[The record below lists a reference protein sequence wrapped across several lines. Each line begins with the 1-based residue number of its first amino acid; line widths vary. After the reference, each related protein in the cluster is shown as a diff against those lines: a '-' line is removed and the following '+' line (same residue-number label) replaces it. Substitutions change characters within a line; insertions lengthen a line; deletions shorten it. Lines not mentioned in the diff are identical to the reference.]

1 MRQLGIHQ
9 ERVLWRAAR
18 ILCCA
23 TLLVA
28 TWPASAHGP
37 MPKQDIEVVP
47 GRILI
52 KAREGVALVGGFG
65 TLLPHSPQMATL
77 NSEAKAFEARP
88 LFPHYGREAMLVLED
103 RALRGLAAPSVELRT
118 KMADLG
124 RWLEVSVDPNLDP
137 VELAER
143 YAALEEIEQA
153 EPDYLMRLVEGDA
166 AAVDT
171 ESGSTLGPEPRAPQW
186 VPNDPDLGLQ
196 WGLDYID
203 APEAWFLETGSPAQV
218 IAIIDTGVDLDH
230 PDLASKIWVNADE
243 LPGDGNGDGC
253 PGVCAGD
260 DDGDG
265 LIDEDGEGR
274 QPGDPGYDP
283 TFAADDDENG
293 YIDDF
298 NGWDWISF
306 GEGFEDNEPQDDN
319 GHGTHCAGIAAAA
332 TDNGVGGAGACP
344 DCTVMP
350 LKAFQSSGTGAF
362 SDIAKAV
369 EYAWRNGASV
379 ISMSFSSSADS
390 SLVRDA
396 LSLAFSGA
404 SLVAAAGNDGLSRYT
419 PGACS
424 VVVQPYYPAHYSF
437 VLGIEAG
444 TPSGALA
451 GFSNC
456 QYELRNP
463 GTGIHSTVLDDA
475 YASWSGTSMAAP
487 LVAGTAGLLR
497 SLHAG
502 NPAWTPDLVFGQL
515 QRAGANAFDALSL
528 VPEPDLLYISYEIV
542 DDACGICDGDGV
554 ADSGEI
560 VGIVVTV
567 RNLWGNATG
576 VTGTLATADPLATV
590 VDGAADWGAIGPAA
604 FDDNADNAFAVAISP
619 ATGNNRDI
627 VFDLMVAAANGGSS
641 ITDQFVVTVQRGV
654 EKGGLLTVSETWT
667 KDNLYLVTSN
677 LLVMPGAT
685 LTIEPG
691 TDVQVNASTSI
702 TVRGELIARGTAA
715 ERINFAGNPYGW
727 GSIYFDNP
735 VPATFDGSDNYLSG
749 SILEY
754 AVLQGSYGISNPQ
767 RVSSLQ
773 VTGSPYVHRNIFFD
787 NHPQRTVVSFSGS
800 AARVERNL
808 IYANRPTEIAQVVR
822 LAVDAPGRFHLNTVV
837 GNLALSPQNIGGGIL
852 YYDDASTFG
861 NNFFS
866 NIPYDFVNAR
876 DVDFN
881 VPNNYW
887 GTSDPSKIGDAVF
900 DFFDNPALGVVF
912 WDPLLAAPH
921 PDAPPVVADI
931 TLSPPS
937 PVGVERVIFTVVF
950 SKPMATSLP
959 EVFFGPGEPFTSH
972 PVDLNP
978 TWLDPETFQVEAD
991 ISVFTG
997 DGLQTITV
1005 WSAKDLEG
1013 FPIPTGDHRFGF
1025 EIVTSGTSAAQLSAT
1040 GDVGHIDLSWFSSA
1054 LPDAAGYNLY
1064 RSETSGGPYAKL
1076 NSAVIVDTAYADHTA
1091 LPGVTYFYIYRVV
1104 TTDLL
1109 EGPDSDEAS
1118 GTALDTVPSEIVHS
1132 AVSQAPAGQS
1142 LTLLASITDNIAVID
1157 ASAYHRPLGGGGI
1170 YAELPMINAVGDQYT
1185 VNIPAVDMTAPG
1197 VEYYLEATDGVSI
1210 TRHGTPAT
1218 PHQVTVQDVP
1228 VILSV
1233 DPTSGTF
1240 AGGDLVTITGSNFV
1254 DPPLVRFGGTASP
1267 SVTFVSSS
1275 ELTAETPAHYPA
1287 LVDIEVENPS
1297 TAVGRL
1303 TNAFTFTG
1311 NTATL
1316 TLPAAATGDRLT
1328 NVQLAVNTASAEGM
1342 LSALLT
1348 VQFDATVLTATG
1360 ATAGNLTTGFSVS
1373 ANTTTPGEI
1382 VVSLANATPVT
1393 GAGDVALLSFD
1404 VVGAPDAVTALTFDA
1419 VELNDGAIPAT
1430 PVDGQLTVNNSFDLS
1445 GAVSYYQGAVPV
1457 PGTQLDVTGSGSF
1470 TTATDGGGIYG
1481 FTGLPS
1487 GDYALTPSKND
1498 AHSMAIVGPLDA
1510 SMVLQH
1516 SSGLI
1521 ALSGH
1526 QATAAD
1532 VNKAGGISPFDAS
1545 LILQYSVGLIGLPFP
1560 GNPGVWEFSPSLY
1573 SYTGLDEHQANQDF
1587 TAILTGDVT
1596 GNWTAPAAPLR
1607 ARTPLGPAA
1616 ELRFDEQ
1623 WGTPGATVLIPVAI
1637 DNADGVLAA
1646 LATIR
1651 WQQDVLA
1658 IQTITTTAYT
1668 AAFSLA
1674 ANLSIPGEATVGL
1687 ASATSLAGGGNLLLL
1702 TFQVIGD
1709 PGETSP
1715 LDLVSVNLNEGA
1727 IGAALID
1734 NQLDV
1739 VFPNEVSVAA
1749 DSVSGTQLYEA
1760 CVTIFV
1766 GPDLTI
1772 AAGADVTFRAGEAVV
1787 FLNDVAVEPS
1797 AEVTV
1802 ETMPLAFCH

>member
-88 LFPHYGREAMLVLED
+88 LFPHYGREALLVLED
-103 RALRGLAAPSVELRT
+103 RAFRGLAAPSVELRT

-350 LKAFQSSGTGAF
+350 LKAFQSSGVAAF
-362 SDIAKAV
+362 SDIAKAI
-369 EYAWRNGASV
+369 EYAWRNGATV
-379 ISMSFSSSADS
+379 ISMSFSSAADS
-390 SLVRDA
+390 SLLRSA

-404 SLVAAAGNDGLSRYT
+404 SLVAAAGNDSASRYPFPNNCT
-419 PGACS
+419 TFFR
-424 VVVQPYYPAHYSF
+424 PYFPADYSF
-437 VLGIEAG
+437 VVGVEAG
-444 TPSGALA
+444 TPSGGRA

-456 QYELRNP
+456 VYEMRNP
-463 GTGIHSTVLDDA
+463 GTNIYSTVLGPGND
-475 YASWSGTSMAAP
+475 YATWSGTSMAAP
-487 LVAGTAGLLR
+487 FVAGTAGLVR
-497 SLHAG
+497 SLHTG
-502 NPAWTPDLVFGQL
+502 DPSWGTDLLFGQL
-515 QRAGANAFDALSL
+515 IQSAGNAFDALTI
-528 VPEPDLLYISYEIV
+528 VPVPDLQLISFEIV
-542 DDACGICDGDGV
+542 DDACGICDSDGV
-554 ADSGEI
+554 ADSGET
-560 VGIVVTV
+560 VHIVVTL
-567 RNLWGNATG
+567 RNLWGDATG
-576 VTGTLATADPLATV
+576 VTGTLSTADPLATV
-590 VDGAADWGAIGPAA
+590 VDGNADWGAVGPSA
-604 FDDNADNAFAVAISP
+604 FDDNVGDPFVVDISS

-627 VFDLMVAAANGGSS
+627 VFDLVVNASNGGTGISTQ
-641 ITDQFVVTVQRGV
+641 IVLTVQRGV
-654 EKGGLLTVSETWT
+654 EKGGILSSSETWT
-667 KDNLYLVTSN
+667 KDNLYLVTGSN
-677 LLVMPGAT
+677 LLVDTGAT
-685 LTIEPG
+685 LTIEAG
-691 TDVQVNASTSI
+691 TRVQLDSGRSI
-702 TVRGELIARGTAA
+702 SVRGELIARGTSA
-715 ERINFAGNPYGW
+715 ERIVFTGNDPIGWDSIKLETGSVQTNLDAGGAY
-727 GSIYFDNP
+727 I
-735 VPATFDGSDNYLSG
+735 SG
-749 SILEY
+749 SIIEHCVIEQAGGTRF
-754 AVLQGSYGISNPQ
+754 AVILAE
-767 RVSSLQ
+767 Q
-773 VTGSPYVHRNIFFD
+773 VVVRNCILRDLNATGGLDFVN
-787 NHPQRTVVSFSGS
+787 G
-800 AARVERNL
+800 AAATGNL
-808 IYANRPTEIAQVVR
+808 ISASHFWNSGANVYQGVIFE
-822 LAVDAPGRFHLNTVV
+822 HNTVV
-837 GNLALSPQNIGGGIL
+837 GNTGEESDTGAIRSGAQPLFL
-852 YYDDASTFG
+852 G
-861 NNFFS
+861 NNVFS
-866 NIPYDFVNAR
+866 NLPYDFVMGGPPGTSAPG
-876 DVDFN
+876 F
-881 VPNNYW
+881 YW
-887 GTSDPSKIGDAVF
+887 GTTDPGQISAAILDFLDEAWRGVLNF
-900 DFFDNPALGVVF
+900 DPPAPAP
-912 WDPLLAAPH
+912 DPL
-921 PDAPPVVADI
+921 APPVVAAI
-931 TLSPPS
+931 SLSPPS
-937 PVGVERVIFTVVF
+937 PVGAERVTFTVSF
-950 SKPMATSLP
+950 SKPLNTAIVP
-959 EVFFGPGEPFTSH
+959 EVFFGPAEPYTSH

-978 TWLDPETFQVEAD
+978 NWLDPQTFQVEAD
-991 ISVFTG
+991 ITVFTG
-997 DGLQTITV
+997 DGLQTVTV
-1005 WSAKDLEG
+1005 WNAEDLEA

-1560 GNPGVWEFSPSLY
+1560 GNPGVWSSRHR
-1573 SYTGLDEHQANQDF
+1573 ST
-1587 TAILTGDVT
+1587 
-1596 GNWTAPAAPLR
+1596 
-1607 ARTPLGPAA
+1607 RTPASTNT
-1616 ELRFDEQ
+1616 R
-1623 WGTPGATVLIPVAI
+1623 
-1637 DNADGVLAA
+1637 
-1646 LATIR
+1646 
-1651 WQQDVLA
+1651 
-1658 IQTITTTAYT
+1658 QTR
-1668 AAFSLA
+1668 
-1674 ANLSIPGEATVGL
+1674 
-1687 ASATSLAGGGNLLLL
+1687 TSL
-1702 TFQVIGD
+1702 
-1709 PGETSP
+1709 
-1715 LDLVSVNLNEGA
+1715 
-1727 IGAALID
+1727 
-1734 NQLDV
+1734 
-1739 VFPNEVSVAA
+1739 
-1749 DSVSGTQLYEA
+1749 
-1760 CVTIFV
+1760 
-1766 GPDLTI
+1766 
-1772 AAGADVTFRAGEAVV
+1772 
-1787 FLNDVAVEPS
+1787 PS
-1797 AEVTV
+1797 
-1802 ETMPLAFCH
+1802 